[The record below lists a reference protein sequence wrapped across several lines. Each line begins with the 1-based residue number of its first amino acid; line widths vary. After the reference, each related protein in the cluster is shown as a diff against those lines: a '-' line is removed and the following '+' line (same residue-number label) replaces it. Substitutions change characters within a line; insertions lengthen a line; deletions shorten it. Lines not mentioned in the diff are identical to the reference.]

1 MKKFLFI
8 LMSVMMLLCSCHEK
22 LTSMTRTDN
31 GEYTSIVWD
40 DKTYIPFCV
49 VSKSDCGKKI
59 GCINGDTDDII
70 SLYKDLSPDEWLAN
84 YLTMDGGAMLYKEV
98 NVTNIPDGL
107 QSEYNITE

>member
-1 MKKFLFI
+1 MKKLLFI
-8 LMSVMMLLCSCHEK
+8 FIPVMMLFCSCNEK

-49 VSKSDCGKKI
+49 VSKSDCSKKI
-59 GCINGDTDDII
+59 GCIDGDTDDVI
-70 SLYKDLSPDEWLAN
+70 SLYKNLSPDEWLAN

-98 NVTNIPDGL
+98 NVTEIPDGL